1 MQYITDIEIGKAVRA
16 SCSYPG
22 IFSPFEYENYKF
34 VDGGVLDNIPVEELN
49 KLGVD
54 KKITVTFPPDKKANP
69 RNAIDIF
76 MRCIDIVFDD
86 RDSERIIDSD
96 YILKVDVAQASVF
109 DIKQLEFCYDRGY
122 VETIE
127 NIDKIEKALI

>member
-1 MQYITDIEIGKAVRA
+1 
-16 SCSYPG
+16 
-22 IFSPFEYENYKF
+22 
-34 VDGGVLDNIPVEELN
+34 
-49 KLGVD
+49 
-54 KKITVTFPPDKKANP
+54 
-69 RNAIDIF
+69 